1 MKKHLL
7 LKDKKK
13 MKKTSQSEKILI
25 KRNNIM
31 KKIEF
36 NERRITSKI
45 FPKTLIL
52 IIILLV
58 IKFDNYLSKTFF
70 KLSKKNENSKIKV

>member
-13 MKKTSQSEKILI
+13 MKKTSHSEKILI
-25 KRNNIM
+25 KRRNIM

-36 NERRITSKI
+36 IERRVTSKI

-52 IIILLV
+52 IIILL
-58 IKFDNYLSKTFF
+58 K
-70 KLSKKNENSKIKV
+70 